1 MFIYNFDA
9 KIWQMRD
16 FTINTFIILL
26 KTLQKANYKFQTF
39 AEYLK
44 SPEPRVVILRH
55 DVDAKKLNSLR
66 TARIEAEMGIK
77 STYYFRIVS
86 QSFDPEIIRQIAE
99 LGHEIGYH
107 YEDLAV
113 ARGNMERAITLF
125 AQNLIRFRQI
135 VHIETI
141 CMHGSP
147 LSRFDNRKIWEKFN
161 YRDFGISGEPYFD
174 LDFSKVLYLTDTGRR
189 WDGEKVSIRDRL
201 FVIKNDQKKLK
212 VSKNFPIH
220 TSFDFIKSTRRNQIP
235 ANLMVTIHPQRW
247 DNKFWPWILEFI
259 MQKQKNILKNII
271 VWKNKNISSP

>member
-1 MFIYNFDA
+1 
-9 KIWQMRD
+9 MRD

-26 KTLQKANYKFQTF
+26 NSLKKANYKFQTF

-77 STYYFRIVS
+77 GTYYFRIVP
-86 QSFDPEIIRQIAE
+86 QSFDPEIIRQIAA

-107 YEDLAV
+107 YEDLAM

-125 AQNLIRFRQI
+125 SQNLISFRRI
-135 VHIETI
+135 VRIETI

-147 LSRFDNRKIWEKFN
+147 LSRYDNRKIWEKFN

-174 LDFSKVLYLTDTGRR
+174 LDFNKVLYLTDTGRR
-189 WDGEKVSIRDRL
+189 WDGEKVSVRDRL
-201 FVIKNDQKKLK
+201 FVMKNDIGKLK
-212 VSKNFPIH
+212 VAENFRIH
-220 TSFDFIKSTRRNQIP
+220 TSFDIIESTRRNQIP
-235 ANLMVTIHPQRW
+235 ANLMITIHPQRW
-247 DNKFWPWILEFI
+247 DNEFWPWILEFI
-259 MQKQKNILKNII
+259 MQKQKNILKNLI
-271 VWKNKNISSP
+271 VLKNKNSSSKQTLFL